1 MNAHTRG
8 GAGTSPRPV
17 STFHPQSTYSSFK
30 APKARGQGVTMR
42 VLQRFAILAFLSHVA
57 AFTPPLIPSAW
68 RSTSCSPLRS
78 ASTSLHRDVVSRRR
92 ELAVMSVLPRGA
104 TEVKQS
110 PVQTKTR
117 SIVPL
122 VPCEFAAV
130 DLFLG
135 LSRLQGRLECLQPG
149 RRTAFLGARHR
160 TRVKS
165 K

>member
-1 MNAHTRG
+1 MRIPGGGRG
-8 GAGTSPRPV
+8 HPHVLCQLFIPNPLIRVSRRRRRGAR
-17 STFHPQSTYSSFK
+17 
-30 APKARGQGVTMR
+30 GVTMR